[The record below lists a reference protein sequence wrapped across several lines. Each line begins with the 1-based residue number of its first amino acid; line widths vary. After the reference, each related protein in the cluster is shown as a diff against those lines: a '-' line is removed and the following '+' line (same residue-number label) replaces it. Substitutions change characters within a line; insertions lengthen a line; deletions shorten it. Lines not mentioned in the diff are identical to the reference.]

1 MAEPKK
7 FKNSQLGFK
16 VEVSGRKELSR
27 ALKVLQEK
35 DLPFL
40 KPALAESGEIV
51 SGEGSQRAGKIGAAV
66 KFAGVRGNTVG
77 GVKAV
82 VKVEHPAGKS
92 FEFGRQ
98 YYYRGYKGR
107 NQKSGSRVKVA
118 GGMKP
123 RPFLG
128 IKHEQGSGAIAA
140 SRDRV
145 VDLLS
150 KAIDQ
155 EWNRIGGPE

>member
-1 MAEPKK
+1 MAKQEAW
-7 FKNSQLGFK
+7 K
-16 VEVSGRKELSR
+16 VEIEGRKELAR

-35 DLPFL
+35 ELPFL
-40 KPALAESGEIV
+40 KPALAESGEIL
-51 SGEGSQRAGKIGAAV
+51 SSEGARRAGKIGAAV
-66 KFAGVRGNTVG
+66 KFGGVKGNTVG

-82 VKVEHPAGKS
+82 VKVDHPAGKS

-98 YYYRGYKGR
+98 YYYRGYTGG
-107 NQKSGSRVKVA
+107 NQKSGTKFKAA
-118 GGMKP
+118 GGMRP

-128 IKHEQGSGAIAA
+128 IKHDQGSGAIAA
-140 SRDRV
+140 SKDRV

-155 EWNRIGGPE
+155 EWNRIGGSE